1 MATAST
7 RSLRRSRETVAQ
19 AYRCQLLGRGPSN
32 AAARGHGETDP
43 RPSVA
48 RGQSPRQRNQT
59 SRVLKTLDEMAA
71 TGEKITPLALART
84 ARVSNWLVYT
94 EGLREHIED
103 AIKKQG
109 GAAQRETGEGLHT
122 SAESLAADLEL
133 ATAELRLLRA
143 ERDQLKAAMAQLRET
158 EAERDRLREALKESE
173 EKLESTLKE
182 NRLSSNNR
190 TERGQAAAG
199 ADD

>member
-1 MATAST
+1 V
-7 RSLRRSRETVAQ
+7 LREARARE
-19 AYRCQLLGRGPSN
+19 S
-32 AAARGHGETDP
+32 ETK
-43 RPSVA
+43 RA
-48 RGQSPRQRNQT
+48 
-59 SRVLKTLDEMAA
+59 RVLKTLDEMAA
-71 TGEKITPLALART
+71 TGEKITFLALART
-84 ARVSNWLVYT
+84 ARVSNWLVYA

-143 ERDQLKAAMAQLRET
+143 ERDQLKAAMARLRET

-182 NRLSSNNR
+182 NRLSSSNR
-190 TERGQAAAG
+190 AERGQAVAE
-199 ADD
+199 ADDRLVASRIRAVEHEINRTA